1 MSMSA
6 FRELRAAWPRL
17 HASALKAL
25 HLMLRVDP
33 QSVSGIMGGYILV
46 LSHVLNRLAAKPD
59 RLVKSSW
66 RMRREVRP
74 APSVLPVNTYMQGLH
89 NPILKYVQGHFLAL

>member
-33 QSVSGIMGGYILV
+33 QSVSGTTAGYIGL
-46 LSHVLNRLAAKPD
+46 LSDVLNRLAARPD
-59 RLVKSSW
+59 KFVESSW
-66 RMRREVRP
+66 RVRREVR
-74 APSVLPVNTYMQGLH
+74 AASFVLPVNTNMQGLH
-89 NPILKYVQGHFLAL
+89 DPS